1 MSSNTK
7 NKDDVI
13 NTFKFLKWSSGES
26 YERTIR
32 QTGNRKQVYNSD
44 EERNINSQNFG
55 SSMNSV
61 NPEIY
66 SELNK
71 EMKKKI
77 TFNNSEFTRFS
88 NKRNSQ
94 NEKLLQ
100 RDPIIQ
106 TNVNPFIQRSSYID
120 HIDKED
126 EFLRPKDS
134 NVEYEL

>member
-1 MSSNTK
+1 METNTSSIHK
-7 NKDDVI
+7 EGPI

-32 QTGNRKQVYNSD
+32 KTCYENQVSTSV
-44 EERNINSQNFG
+44 EERNNNSQKL
-55 SSMNSV
+55 V
-61 NPEIY
+61 NIE
-66 SELNK
+66 K
-71 EMKKKI
+71 KTKMKKKV
-77 TFNNSEFTRFS
+77 TFNNTEFTRFS

-106 TNVNPFIQRSSYID
+106 TNINPFIQRTSYVE

-134 NVEYEL
+134 NIEYDL